1 MGGKHPCETIFLYRG
16 CVKSLNSPLCLTFD
30 TPFFYLSINICSQ
43 IGSEFLMADLSLL
56 LSGKTNNVAKD
67 GLSVRIVYRYVLSDL
82 ALFPLEYYQFYL
94 CSFYRPK
101 TVQPNAMKFSSIA
114 EEKEN

>member
-1 MGGKHPCETIFLYRG
+1 MT
-16 CVKSLNSPLCLTFD
+16 
-30 TPFFYLSINICSQ
+30 
-43 IGSEFLMADLSLL
+43 DLSLL